1 MKKSFLTFVC
11 VFILVANLG
20 AQTFNPKPNS
30 ALARGEHPRL
40 FVTAEGV
47 AAMRERIGLYY
58 KSDFQNFVN
67 ALDKLYIT
75 PAGSGA
81 LSKWSATFGAARSF
95 ALLYQVDP
103 AAINGVTA
111 QRSRKEYGQ
120 KAIALGVDI
129 AQRLAND
136 WTEAHHGASNLTT
149 AEGGLASLALQV
161 VYDWTHDL
169 ATLEQRRILADR
181 LIVLWNNR
189 YQDDKVK
196 LENHWT
202 ANAHVYAGALCFYN
216 DDDLG
221 AFYAGK
227 AKQMMDSFQDLFIER
242 QLGVAAN
249 LFEGSSDWIEGDSY
263 SMDAYISLMMLA
275 GAAGSAV
282 GENFFASNSWL
293 HDAPYYV
300 YNSIIPMPYKGEYY
314 FGQQNTSSGLT
325 GRHGYPSAIMNMAA
339 ASLQDTDPN
348 LAGFAAW
355 FCENSP
361 YGREVNKYRD
371 YSPPV
376 YDFFYKFI
384 FGTKHVQKK
393 SPEEA
398 GISLSSHLGQMHV
411 MRSDHASDEA
421 TLIQFFSPQFWYQN
435 GHNEEE
441 IGAFNVH
448 RFGPLAI
455 SASNSKNVG
464 SDIPRVI
471 RGGKSMSQNNVL
483 GLGPDKEL
491 ALETGAKDNNADL
504 PQHFM
509 PGTYMQI
516 GEVEAR
522 AYQPNLYDYVNYNYT
537 RSYKAGKR
545 ATLARR
551 ALVYLRGPVNQE
563 FVVILDRVASA
574 QKKYFVLHTP
584 VDIEAVDGEWS
595 AISAGQW
602 KNSGRTVKVTNR
614 IDRSHGQMYLT
625 SVLPQNATMYKFG
638 GPGYEWVAA
647 DGSPLGYRGSFNE
660 AARYLFSD
668 HTLHIQSPE
677 NLFLTAMQIG
687 DANTMGAP
695 AAVESVSGANFVG
708 VLLDQER
715 LVIFNKDEQALKNFS
730 YTIASSKAVQHLLA
744 GLEKQ
749 DQYTVT
755 SAGKVI
761 ATGSTGENGIIAFA
775 DHPNGSA
782 TYSVVIG
789 SNAVSNQ
796 PPQAVIVTNT
806 TSGVVPLTLKFNSE
820 NSKDPEGGLLTC
832 SWNFGDGGT
841 SNFANPEHVYIQAG
855 NYTATLTV
863 TDNNGLKHSASVAI
877 TATAPTKGNQPPQ
890 AVVTANPVSGL
901 APLAVN
907 FTGSSSSDSDGDIT
921 FYSWDFGDG
930 MSANVAN
937 PQHTYSRAGI
947 YKATLKVIDSG
958 GLSSSASVMITV
970 TTYNGGNQ
978 PPAATIDSP
987 QEGEKFMTNER
998 IRYSGD
1004 ASDLEDGAVALA
1016 NFTWQMLLPDGSVK
1030 LIATGKKSGQ
1040 QKINKIGRH
1049 TLQCIVKDA
1058 QGLADTAEIHFEVLP
1073 KPRRTNTAVS
1083 SVVEDLPRK
1092 YMLEQNW
1099 PNPFGRP
1106 PFNPTTSISFRLRES
1121 GRVRLNIYNSIGQQV
1136 VAVLDEVLP
1145 AGYHTRR
1152 INAQQ
1157 WPSGH
1162 YFYALE
1168 VNGFREVKSLILAK

>member
-1 MKKSFLTFVC
+1 MRNFEISETVSQKFDQENKIMKKSFLTLVC
-11 VFILVANLG
+11 VFILAANLS
-20 AQTFNPKPNS
+20 AQTFTVKPNS
-30 ALARGEHPRL
+30 PLAKGQHPRL

-47 AAMRERIGLYY
+47 AAMRDRIGLYY
-58 KSDFQNFVN
+58 KSDFQNFIS
-67 ALDKLYIT
+67 ALDKLYNT
-75 PAGSGA
+75 PAGTGA
-81 LSKWSATFGAARSF
+81 FSRWNTTFGAARSF

-103 AAINGVTA
+103 ATINGVTA

-120 KAIALGVDI
+120 KAITLGLDI
-129 AQRLAND
+129 AQRLAKD

-149 AEGGLASLALQV
+149 SEGGLASLALQV

-169 ATLEQRRILADR
+169 ASLEQRRILADR

-216 DDDLG
+216 DHDLG
-221 AFYAGK
+221 AFYTEK

-282 GENFFASNSWL
+282 GENFFVSNSWL

-300 YNSIIPMPYKGEYY
+300 YNSIMPMPYKGEYY
-314 FGQQNTSSGLT
+314 FSQQNTSSGLT
-325 GRHGYPSAIMNMAA
+325 VRHGYPSAIMNMAA
-339 ASLQDTDPN
+339 ASLKDADPN

-361 YGREVNKYRD
+361 YGREVDTYRD
-371 YSPPV
+371 YAPHL

-384 FGTKHVQKK
+384 FGTKQVQKK

-398 GISLSSHLGQMHV
+398 GISLSSRLGQMHA
-411 MRSDHASDEA
+411 MRSAHASDDA
-421 TLIQFFSPQFWYQN
+421 TLIHFFSPQFWYQN

-455 SASNSKNVG
+455 SAANSKNVG
-464 SDIPRVI
+464 IDIPRVT
-471 RGGKSMSQNNVL
+471 RGGKSMSQNNVF

-491 ALETGAKDNNADL
+491 ALETGAKDNKADL
-504 PQHFM
+504 PQHFL
-509 PGTYMQI
+509 PGTHMQI

-522 AYQPNLYDYVNYNYT
+522 AYQPNWYDYVNYNYT
-537 RSYKAGKR
+537 RSYKAGKK

-551 ALVYLRGPVNQE
+551 ALVYLRGQVNQE

-574 QKKYFVLHTP
+574 QKKHFVLHTP

-614 IDRSHGQMYLT
+614 IDRAHGQMYLT

-647 DGSPLGYRGSFNE
+647 DGSPLVYRGSFNE

-708 VLLDQER
+708 VLLGQER

-744 GLEKQ
+744 GLEKNY
-749 DQYTVT
+749 QYTVI

-761 ATGSTGENGIIAFA
+761 ASGTTGENGVITFA
-775 DHPNGSA
+775 DHPRGSA

-796 PPQAVIVTNT
+796 PPQAV
-806 TSGVVPLTLKFNSE
+806 
-820 NSKDPEGGLLTC
+820 
-832 SWNFGDGGT
+832 
-841 SNFANPEHVYIQAG
+841 
-855 NYTATLTV
+855 
-863 TDNNGLKHSASVAI
+863 
-877 TATAPTKGNQPPQ
+877 
-890 AVVTANPVSGL
+890 VTANPPAGV
-901 APLAVN
+901 APLAVK
-907 FTGSSSSDSDGDIT
+907 FAGSSSSDPDGNIT
-921 FYSWDFGDG
+921 SYAWDFGDG
-930 MSANVAN
+930 TSANVAN
-937 PQHTYSRAGI
+937 PQHLYSRAGI
-947 YKATLKVIDSG
+947 YKATLKVIDNG
-958 GLSSSASVMITV
+958 GLSSSASLIITV
-970 TTYNGGNQ
+970 TTDNGGNQ
-978 PPAATIDSP
+978 PPAARIDSP
-987 QEGEKFMTNER
+987 QVGEKFITKER

-1004 ASDLEDGAVALA
+1004 AVDQEDGAVALA
-1016 NFTWQMLLPDGSVK
+1016 NFTWQLILPDGSVK

-1040 QKINKIGRH
+1040 EKISKIGRH
-1049 TLQCIVKDA
+1049 TLQCIVKDS

-1073 KPRRTNTAVS
+1073 KPRRTSVAVS
-1083 SVVEDLPRK
+1083 SNVEASQK
-1092 YMLEQNW
+1092 YTLEQNW
-1099 PNPFGRP
+1099 PN
-1106 PFNPTTSISFRLRES
+1106 PFNPTTSISFHLRES

-1136 VAVLDEVLP
+1136 AAVLDEVLP
-1145 AGYHTRR
+1145 AGFHTRR
-1152 INAQQ
+1152 LNAQQ
-1157 WPSGH
+1157 WPSGR